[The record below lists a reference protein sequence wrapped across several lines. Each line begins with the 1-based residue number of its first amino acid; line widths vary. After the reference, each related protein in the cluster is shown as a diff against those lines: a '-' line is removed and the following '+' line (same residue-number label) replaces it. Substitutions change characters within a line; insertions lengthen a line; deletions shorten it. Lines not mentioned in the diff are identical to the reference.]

1 MADAEIRR
9 RLEEL
14 RRQIHHHNRLYYVEN
29 QPILSDREFD
39 RLLDELIHLESENP
53 DLYDPSSPTQRVG
66 GKPLEGFESIRHAVP
81 MLSLN
86 NTYNEGDLIEF
97 DVRVRRFLGQQEP
110 GPYAI
115 ELKIDGIGIA
125 LHYDKGRFQT
135 GVTRG
140 DGTQGDNVTENL
152 RTIRSLPL
160 VLSQSRSG
168 HSAIP
173 PQLEVRG
180 EVFFR
185 RSAFETLNAE
195 RLQRQEKPFANPRNA
210 CAGTLKLLDPSLA
223 ARRPMDLIVYTFV
236 GAGNHGFASHIES
249 LLWLK
254 SIGFP
259 VNPLLERAAS
269 IQEVIRLWRD
279 WDVQRQ
285 KLDYETDGLVVK
297 IDHLDIQQSLGF
309 TAKSPRWA
317 IAAKFD
323 TSEAITRI
331 KDIVLQVG
339 RTGTVTPVADL
350 EPVALLGTT
359 IHRASLHN
367 ADEIQRL
374 DVRVGDTVA
383 VEKGGEII
391 PKVTRVLI
399 DRRSG
404 LEKPYTFPRNC
415 PICKELLSR
424 EEGEVA
430 VRCTNDF
437 CPAQRKR
444 RILHF
449 ASRAAMDI
457 EGCGTAVV
465 DQLVDAGLV
474 NDASDLYILDP
485 ADLMS
490 LPGFAEKSA
499 LNLVEAI
506 RKSRRPDLHRFLFA
520 LGIRHVGA
528 GAAKILAA
536 KYKSLKMIQKA
547 GLEDLEDLENIG
559 KVMASSIHDYFNN
572 DRSLAYLKR
581 LNERGVKPKIV

>member
-1 MADAEIRR
+1 
-9 RLEEL
+9 
-14 RRQIHHHNRLYYVEN
+14 
-29 QPILSDREFD
+29 
-39 RLLDELIHLESENP
+39 
-53 DLYDPSSPTQRVG
+53 
-66 GKPLEGFESIRHAVP
+66 
-81 MLSLN
+81 
-86 NTYNEGDLIEF
+86 
-97 DVRVRRFLGQQEP
+97 P
-110 GPYAI
+110 GPYGA

-160 VLSQSRSG
+160 VLSEPRTG
-168 HSAIP
+168 KSALP
-173 PQLEVRG
+173 PHLEVRG

-185 RSAFETLNAE
+185 RSAFESLNAE

-210 CAGTLKLLDPSLA
+210 CAGTLKLLDPSQA
-223 ARRPMDLIVYTFV
+223 SRRPMDLIVYTFV
-236 GAGNHGFASHIES
+236 GAGDHGFSSHIES

-254 SIGFP
+254 SLGFP
-259 VNPLLERAAS
+259 VNPLLERASS

-279 WDVQRQ
+279 WDIHRQ

-297 IDHLDIQQSLGF
+297 IDRLDIQETLGF

-323 TSEAITRI
+323 TSEAITRV
-331 KDIVLQVG
+331 KDIMLQVG

-350 EPVALLGTT
+350 EPVALLGST

-374 DVRVGDTVA
+374 DVRIGDTVA

-404 LEKPYTFPRNC
+404 LEKPYAYPMNC
-415 PICKELLSR
+415 PICEESLSKK
-424 EEGEVA
+424 EGEVA

-449 ASRAAMDI
+449 ASRTAMDI
-457 EGCGTAVV
+457 EGCGAAVV
-465 DQLVDAGLV
+465 DQLVDSGKV
-474 NDASDLYILDP
+474 NDAADLYALDHE
-485 ADLMS
+485 DLLS

-499 LNLVEAI
+499 LNLIKAI
-506 RKSRRPDLHRFLFA
+506 RKSRRPELHRFLFA

-528 GAAKILAA
+528 GAAKLLAA
-536 KYKSLKMIQKA
+536 KYKSLKLIRKA
-547 GLEDLEDLENIG
+547 SLEDLEYLDNIG
-559 KVMASSIHDYFNN
+559 KVMACSIHDYFNN
-572 DRSLAYLKR
+572 DRGIVYLKK
-581 LNERGVKPKIV
+581 LDDLGVKPKIVEEIGIEESTPFSGKTVVLTGTLSTMTREEAKTAIEKAGGRIVSTVSSRTDFIFAGEKPGSKVRKAHDLGLSVLSQDDLREMLGLPVRKRLL